1 MCCVLIDIH
10 VLLFPFFHSLA
21 LSARVFPYSCSF
33 SLFLL
38 SCSARCSWPSSNQ
51 SPNDATTHL
60 FYLLSRFF
68 ARSLSYFFLSLSRT
82 QSIVSLS
89 LARLSLLIVYFLS
102 FSLAR
107 SPYTHDAHFFYMCV
121 CVRSFLFIS
130 ILCVCLCSSFIDYLN
145 VTTKLDISTSSNK
158 LGFVFF

>member
-60 FYLLSRFF
+60 FYLLSRFY

-89 LARLSLLIVYFLS
+89 LARLSLFIVYFLS
-102 FSLAR
+102 LAHAHRTHTTRSLFL
-107 SPYTHDAHFFYMCV
+107 HV
-121 CVRSFLFIS
+121 CVFALFFLSPFFV
-130 ILCVCLCSSFIDYLN
+130 CVS
-145 VTTKLDISTSSNK
+145 
-158 LGFVFF
+158 VFFLY